1 MVPVKTTWGICGG
14 KSSQDLLNKEAGIW
28 DRRAEDE
35 GRKLAG
41 HGEKDSNRQPD
52 LAQDKAEGCV
62 DPVH

>member
-14 KSSQDLLNKEAGIW
+14 KSPQDLLNKEAGIW

-41 HGEKDSNRQPD
+41 HGEKEQAARFGTGQSRRM
-52 LAQDKAEGCV
+52 C
-62 DPVH
+62 